1 MTPLRDYWGR
11 LSQREQRMIGWGAVA
26 AIGIVLY
33 VAAVDPLLQRMD
45 VLDRLI
51 PKKRQELEQL
61 ARLREEYDRLNRRV
75 AVVDRQVESA
85 SPDFSLLAF
94 VEATVLER
102 VGRGYLAGIRP
113 QPGLP
118 FEGYEETVVE
128 VRLEKVSLGQVVAFL
143 SGLEA
148 SPRRLRVKGVEVKG
162 RFKAEEQLDAKIDVA
177 AYQLNA
183 AGGEPRQTGQL

>member
-148 SPRRLRVKGVEVKG
+148 SPLRLRVKGVEVKS

-177 AYQLNA
+177 AYQRTTAN
-183 AGGEPRQTGQL
+183 GEQRQSGQL